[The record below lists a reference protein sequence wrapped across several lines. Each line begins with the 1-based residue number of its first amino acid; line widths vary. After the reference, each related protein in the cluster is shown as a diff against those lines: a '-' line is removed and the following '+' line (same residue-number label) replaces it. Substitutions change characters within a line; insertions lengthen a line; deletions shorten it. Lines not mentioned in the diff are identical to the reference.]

1 MLTMPK
7 KKLTT
12 PKLLKKKFPTT
23 VTQTKEFI
31 FLASANVTLK
41 TSIHEWGELA
51 DFWFWG

>member
-1 MLTMPK
+1 MPK
-7 KKLTT
+7 KKLMT

-41 TSIHEWGELA
+41 TSIHE
-51 DFWFWG
+51 